1 MTAERERRRP
11 GEKVRGFGR
20 YTPSVG
26 SRGSSLGFDGGWY
39 RVWAVRANPR
49 TEHMQALISFR
60 NTYTW

>member
-26 SRGSSLGFDGGWY
+26 SRGSSLGFGGGWY
-39 RVWAVRANPR
+39 RV
-49 TEHMQALISFR
+49 
-60 NTYTW
+60 